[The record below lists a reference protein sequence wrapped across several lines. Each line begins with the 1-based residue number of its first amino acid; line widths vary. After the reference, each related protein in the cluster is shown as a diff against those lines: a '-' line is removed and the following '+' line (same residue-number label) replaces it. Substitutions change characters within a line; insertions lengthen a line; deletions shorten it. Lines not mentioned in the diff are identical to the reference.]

1 MGIKNILLVDDDAA
15 VNFLNKFLLTASNK
29 DYDISVAVNGRD
41 AIKSIIASS
50 QCPDVIFLDINMP
63 VMGGFDF
70 LQIFQEYGKCNGH
83 TQVYMLTSSIRQ
95 SDKDLAATFS
105 CVKGYMEKPLSEES
119 IKSLFSPEL

>member
-50 QCPDVIFLDINMP
+50 QCPDVIFLDINACDGRFRFSSDFSGIWKVQWAYTGVYAHLVYPP
-63 VMGGFDF
+63 VRQGPRSY
-70 LQIFQEYGKCNGH
+70 LQLCKRIYGEATLRGKHQKPIF
-83 TQVYMLTSSIRQ
+83 S
-95 SDKDLAATFS
+95 
-105 CVKGYMEKPLSEES
+105 
-119 IKSLFSPEL
+119 